1 MSWHGPIR
9 GGRFS
14 PMIWTGTLAGNA
26 GRSVRKDRLA
36 GSRSNCCNAMQSDEQ
51 IENDHKCPNTGTLLQ
66 DAVTGAVF
74 MGVASFW
81 SVGASWLSAHLVI
94 SVDAELMSYWFAIPT
109 VLLGAALYTRSGS
122 QSNNRLWRRAS
133 GIIAFCAVL
142 FVLVAWHLCDRTF
155 LFWKARAMSPAQ
167 WAQMADDLENVG
179 RQQAASE
186 GLVEFDALPPDLRR
200 LGMARE
206 HCGVVSSINYSGLI
220 ADVRFGHR
228 GRTWGFFVGPEDQ
241 MKTLG
246 LSGLRCRRVVQNGF
260 VFAGPMD

>member
-94 SVDAELMSYWFAIPT
+94 SVDAELISYWFAIPT
-109 VLLGAALYTRSGS
+109 VLLGAALYTQWISVK
-122 QSNNRLWRRAS
+122 QSVMPTRLRHHC
-133 GIIAFCAVL
+133 I
-142 FVLVAWHLCDRTF
+142 LCSLIR
-155 LFWKARAMSPAQ
+155 P
-167 WAQMADDLENVG
+167 
-179 RQQAASE
+179 
-186 GLVEFDALPPDLRR
+186 
-200 LGMARE
+200 
-206 HCGVVSSINYSGLI
+206 SGL
-220 ADVRFGHR
+220 AFMR
-228 GRTWGFFVGPEDQ
+228 
-241 MKTLG
+241 
-246 LSGLRCRRVVQNGF
+246 
-260 VFAGPMD
+260 